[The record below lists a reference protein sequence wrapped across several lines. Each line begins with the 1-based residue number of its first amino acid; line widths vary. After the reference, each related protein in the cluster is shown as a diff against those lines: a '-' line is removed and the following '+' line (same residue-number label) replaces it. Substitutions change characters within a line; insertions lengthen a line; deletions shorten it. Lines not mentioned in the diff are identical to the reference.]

1 MKVRISTMIVL
12 AVAAG
17 CGFTLFQ
24 TSQNVQQAESRYR
37 GIESGLNKEKE
48 AIRVLEAEWDYLN
61 RPDRIEALVKGHLD
75 MAVPQPRALVRDS
88 GDVPDNATPIPARK
102 PSQIMKN
109 AVVKAESTKA
119 PGANLPMPAPVT
131 NSNTHERFDSLLND
145 IIKQEPA
152 SGGTP

>member
-1 MKVRISTMIVL
+1 MKIRVSTMIVL

-24 TSQNVQQAESRYR
+24 TSQNVQQAENRYR
-37 GIESGLNKEKE
+37 GIQAGLNKEKE

-88 GDVPDNATPIPARK
+88 GDVPDNTMPIPAHK

-109 AVVKAESTKA
+109 AVVRTESENTM
-119 PGANLPMPAPVT
+119 GATPPMPAPVA
-131 NSNTHERFDSLLND
+131 NGNTHERFDRLLND